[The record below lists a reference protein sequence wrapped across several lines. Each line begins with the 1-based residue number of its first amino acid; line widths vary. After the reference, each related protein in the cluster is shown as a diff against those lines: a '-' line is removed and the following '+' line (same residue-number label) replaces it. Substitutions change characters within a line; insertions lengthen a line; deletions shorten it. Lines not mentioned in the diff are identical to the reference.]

1 MNISRHEIEPGFSVE
16 TRYDPDIAAV
26 KCTIREEGKGTVAAR
41 KPGEGTVPE
50 DRGLTIIIPRSAFR
64 EAAVTE
70 GAHPIPIMLDAFGV
84 WGAANPNL
92 NQFIDWI
99 GRMDSGQL
107 QKVEVAVNEQ
117 KQGIMEGGE
126 LES

>member
-1 MNISRHEIEPGFSVE
+1 MNISRHVIEPGFIVE

-26 KCTIREEGKGTVAAR
+26 KCTIREEEKGTVAAR

-84 WGAANPNL
+84 WSAANPDL
-92 NQFIDWI
+92 EQFVNSI
-99 GRMDSGQL
+99 GRMKRDVLALVQD
-107 QKVEVAVNEQ
+107 AVNQ
-117 KQGIMEGGE
+117 RKQGIMEE
-126 LES
+126 RESES